1 MRFLSIVLL
10 VIALVLTT
18 TSTTQARRDRRKAK
32 KLDSLYQ
39 AGYGGAPPPVP
50 VYHTT
55 TTTTTTT
62 AAPHVDLH
70 SKEFCVD
77 VSAYQPVVW
86 EEREA
91 EECSTVFVKE
101 CQEKKQ
107 NVCSTVTETRCEVR
121 PYTECS
127 LGQEAQQFNKTVLTP
142 RLFVEKKCSK
152 TTDTVPHKKYVPE
165 CHNVTKQSK
174 FEMGRVQLFRIDNIK
189 TPLKRSHLKSGLGLG
204 LPFPFL
210 PNPSQTIS
218 GCK

>member
-50 VYHTT
+50 VYH
-55 TTTTTTT
+55 TTTTT

-174 FEMGRVQLFRIDNIK
+174 F
-189 TPLKRSHLKSGLGLG
+189 
-204 LPFPFL
+204 
-210 PNPSQTIS
+210 
-218 GCK
+218 

>member
-10 VIALVLTT
+10 VTALVLTT

-50 VYHTT
+50 VYH
-55 TTTTTTT
+55 TTTTT

-174 FEMGRVQLFRIDNIK
+174 F
-189 TPLKRSHLKSGLGLG
+189 
-204 LPFPFL
+204 
-210 PNPSQTIS
+210 
-218 GCK
+218 

>member
-10 VIALVLTT
+10 VTALVLTT

-50 VYHTT
+50 VYHPTT
-55 TTTTTTT
+55 TATTT

-174 FEMGRVQLFRIDNIK
+174 F
-189 TPLKRSHLKSGLGLG
+189 
-204 LPFPFL
+204 
-210 PNPSQTIS
+210 
-218 GCK
+218 